1 MNKIRNIYL
10 FANMGFLNQLP
21 KSGGQTSARRVME
34 GLRQSGFKVIPIR
47 RHRAE
52 LEGWLAPV
60 DKYKYKDFIKYTFN
74 ETDKWENVYPNIIPG
89 WDRSPRSGKKAQI
102 VYGSTPELWKK
113 HCKEALELVKNKE
126 PEHRIIIL
134 RSWNEWGEGN
144 YVEPDTRWGHAYLD
158 ALHDILFEK

>member
-52 LEGWLAPV
+52 LEDWLAPV

-74 ETDKWENVYPNIIPG
+74 NSSLII
-89 WDRSPRSGKKAQI
+89 Q
-102 VYGSTPELWKK
+102 
-113 HCKEALELVKNKE
+113 
-126 PEHRIIIL
+126 
-134 RSWNEWGEGN
+134 
-144 YVEPDTRWGHAYLD
+144 
-158 ALHDILFEK
+158 

>member
-52 LEGWLAPV
+52 LEG
-60 DKYKYKDFIKYTFN
+60 
-74 ETDKWENVYPNIIPG
+74 KWEH
-89 WDRSPRSGKKAQI
+89 R
-102 VYGSTPELWKK
+102 
-113 HCKEALELVKNKE
+113 LE
-126 PEHRIIIL
+126 IGFFAI
-134 RSWNEWGEGN
+134 
-144 YVEPDTRWGHAYLD
+144 YD
-158 ALHDILFEK
+158 ALKIMAKMFLLHARVPHFFI